1 MEKEVAGQAGNNHPT
16 SIPTGV
22 FVTSDGYINIATTG
36 GRIWERYAQAL
47 GAPELV
53 SNPDYATAPARP
65 KNRDALNAEIN
76 KRTEKNST
84 DHLGQRTQRRRRA
97 LRSDLFD
104 RPGIR
109 GRPSSASRHRPGRA
123 ERRGPSHPPGGA
135 AGHAVA
141 NPKHRG
147 GAAAAVRRSRPTRCS
162 PSSASVRKKSRLEA
176 SQGSVTRLKKSLEI
190 QRFLPFISV
199 IHD

>member
-1 MEKEVAGQAGNNHPT
+1 MSTDSLLQAQIFTLDFQAARWLMEKEVAGQAGNNHPT

-84 DHLGQRTQRRRRA
+84 DTWVSELNAAGVPCGPIYSIDQVFEDAQVQHLGIAQDVPNAEGRHIRLVGQPVTLSRTPSTMA
-97 LRSDLFD
+97 A
-104 RPGIR
+104 RPREFG
-109 GRPSSASRHRPGRA
+109 GAD
-123 ERRGPSHPPGGA
+123 RRGA
-135 AGHAVA
+135 
-141 NPKHRG
+141 RR
-147 GAAAAVRRSRPTRCS
+147 VRLQCERNHGLRQ
-162 PSSASVRKKSRLEA
+162 AKV
-176 SQGSVTRLKKSLEI
+176 V
-190 QRFLPFISV
+190 
-199 IHD
+199 